1 MKKINFFNNGNILY
15 HTTDTVI
22 PKVGEIVSINSNSAA
37 APTTYTSTNYVVEK
51 VSHNFRLN
59 VTEPDPKYTESDEVD
74 VVIVGIP
81 QPVVTS

>member
-37 APTTYTSTNYVVEK
+37 AP
-51 VSHNFRLN
+51 
-59 VTEPDPKYTESDEVD
+59 KYTESDEVD